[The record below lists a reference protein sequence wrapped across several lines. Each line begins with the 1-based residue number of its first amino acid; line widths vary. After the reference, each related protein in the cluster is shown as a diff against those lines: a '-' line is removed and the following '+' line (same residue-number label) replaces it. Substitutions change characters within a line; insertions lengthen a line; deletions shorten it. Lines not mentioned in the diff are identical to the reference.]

1 MDLRLSQALGP
12 VKLALAD
19 TAAKAEKRRLHV
31 LKDKIPCRSGCAGCC
46 SRMIKVTMAE
56 ALIMYEHLVT
66 SGRWPEA
73 RARAEAQMPEVMEV
87 GPPAWYMMNR
97 KCPVLDPG
105 TSKCMAYP
113 VRPALCSTHFVKSN
127 PALCDPHTVVAGRYE
142 PVQFNDLVETF
153 LRKMLANVA
162 GSGIF
167 QLELPLPAALLLSER
182 VNLQTGL
189 TLDRVVSLF
198 LHEF

>member
-19 TAAKAEKRRLHV
+19 TAIKAERRRLRV
-31 LKDKIPCRSGCAGCC
+31 FKDSVPCKPGCAGCC
-46 SRMIKVTMAE
+46 SRLVKVTMAE
-56 ALIMYEHLVT
+56 ALIAYEHLVA
-66 SGRWPEA
+66 SGRWPEV
-73 RARAEAQMPEVMEV
+73 RARAESQMPEVMEV
-87 GPPAWYMMNR
+87 SPPAWYMMNR

-105 TSKCMAYP
+105 TSRCLAHP
-113 VRPALCSTHFVKSN
+113 VRPVLCSTHFVRSN
-127 PALCDPHTVVAGRYE
+127 PALCDPHAVVAGSYS
-142 PVQFNDLVETF
+142 PVQFNDLVEAF
-153 LRKMLANVA
+153 LKRMLANVA
-162 GSGIF
+162 GSGIL

-182 VNLQTGL
+182 VNLQAGL